1 MKQRNIHI
9 NLLSPKSA
17 KPSHDNW
24 FGFLVERAGKNTQT
38 GHVDILLKKH
48 KPTGYLNRKRL

>member
-1 MKQRNIHI
+1 MKQRIIHI

-24 FGFLVERAGKNTQT
+24 FGFLVERAGKIPKQVMLYS
-38 GHVDILLKKH
+38 HKK
-48 KPTGYLNRKRL
+48 T

>member
-24 FGFLVERAGKNTQT
+24 FGFLVERAGKIPKQ
-38 GHVDILLKKH
+38 VMLYSPKKH
-48 KPTGYLNRKRL
+48 KPTGSLNREQL